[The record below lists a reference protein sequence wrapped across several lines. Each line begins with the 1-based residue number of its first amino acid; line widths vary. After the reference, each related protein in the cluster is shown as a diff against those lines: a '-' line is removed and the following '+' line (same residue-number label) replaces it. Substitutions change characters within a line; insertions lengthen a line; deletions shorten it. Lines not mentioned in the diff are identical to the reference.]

1 MIDREASGLIEALR
15 LQKLRATEYLLL
27 NINANSEKNVAV
39 AIELYED
46 VYQKNE
52 DGEIFEQDK
61 NYDRDS
67 KFTLNSEEIL
77 KTFCSFIDIWTYNE
91 FSSDIKFCFLTTNS
105 IGKEGIS
112 ARTKKIGVTLPAQ
125 PLLYELASS
134 DPDRV
139 EKVALIVKDLVYDF
153 YFENYPD
160 ENSTID
166 FLKKLSL
173 DDWKKFLK
181 QITWL
186 FGFPEISEIE
196 KSVIEKIKNCTYFSN
211 VDNDNQEETIKAKL
225 LELIE
230 KKSIQKDRLFKLVQK
245 ADVQL
250 SFQNAIYNNSKPTQ
264 IDDVH
269 QLWDT
274 IDKPSDFR
282 NLNDKILKVCPAFS
296 QERLKQLNRQAAI
309 AKVFESNHK
318 NSSQYLALKYRVF
331 IFCETEL
338 FTKTFNKSKIVFCE
352 EEIETI
358 IKEITANCVS
368 EFEDLKKDFNYGVER
383 NSVITE
389 LFIEFIDSCYLAFD

>member
-15 LQKLRATEYLLL
+15 LQKLRAIEYLLV
-27 NINANSEKNVAV
+27 NINANPEKNVAV

-61 NYDRDS
+61 NYDRAS

-77 KTFCSFIDIWTYNE
+77 KSFCSFIDIWTYNE
-91 FSSDIKFCFLTTNS
+91 FSPDIKFCFLSTNS

-112 ARTKKIGVTLPAQ
+112 ARTKKTKVTLPNE
-125 PLLYELASS
+125 PLLNELSS
-134 DPDRV
+134 LDDVRIRQV
-139 EKVALIVKDLVYDF
+139 GQIVKDLVFDF
-153 YFENYPD
+153 YFENYP
-160 ENSTID
+160 EEKSTIE

-173 DDWKKFLK
+173 DDWVKFLK

-186 FGFPEISEIE
+186 FGFPEIGEVE
-196 KSVIEKIKNCTYFSN
+196 MSVIEKIKNCIYYSN

-230 KKSIQKDRLFKLVQK
+230 KKSIEKDRLFKLVQK
-245 ADVQL
+245 ADVQV
-250 SFQNAIYNNSKPTQ
+250 SFQNAIYNSRNLQ

-269 QLWDT
+269 ILWDT
-274 IDKPSDFR
+274 IDKPTDFR
-282 NLNDKILKVCPAFS
+282 NLNDKILQVCPTFS
-296 QERLKQLNRQAAI
+296 PERLKQLNRQAAI

-318 NSSQYLALKYRVF
+318 TSSQYLALKYRVF
-331 IFCETEL
+331 NFCETEL
-338 FTKTFNKSKIVFCE
+338 FSKTSSKSKIVFHQD
-352 EEIETI
+352 EIEFI
-358 IKEITANCVS
+358 IKDITVNCIK
-368 EFEDLKKDFNYGVER
+368 EFEELKKDFTYGVER
-383 NSVITE
+383 NSIITE